1 MFFKSI
7 IEAIKLIPQLWAI
20 YLQVVKLIEK
30 RKLEKEKQELS
41 EKIENIQEAKT
52 DEQVK
57 DAFRDMFK

>member
-1 MFFKSI
+1 MI
-7 IEAIKLIPQLWAI
+7 DVIKLLPQLWAI
-20 YLQVVKLIEK
+20 YLQVIKMIEK
-30 RKLEKEKQELS
+30 KKLEKEKQELS